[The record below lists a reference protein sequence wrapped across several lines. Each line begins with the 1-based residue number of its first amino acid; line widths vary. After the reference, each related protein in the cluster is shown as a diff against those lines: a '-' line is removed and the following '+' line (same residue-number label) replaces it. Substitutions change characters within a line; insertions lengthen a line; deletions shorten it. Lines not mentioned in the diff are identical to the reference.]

1 MREEFSLP
9 AILVSSVLANVL
21 VAAAAP
27 RTGRPRR
34 VRARRTQEHP
44 GVPVRDGVARG
55 SWPKERAPRAV
66 PRRGCSP
73 PASSKLANGRSR

>member
-44 GVPVRDGVARG
+44 
-55 SWPKERAPRAV
+55 
-66 PRRGCSP
+66 
-73 PASSKLANGRSR
+73 